1 MKAFLKSLLLL
12 ITVTTVSAQD
22 LFDTFR
28 NEQAV
33 NYLSINPMM
42 FKLLGQIN
50 IETEDEETAAYIK
63 MIQSI
68 TSFKVLMTSD
78 NDLSASLEK
87 RQKKWIKEEGFDL
100 LMQLNEDENQLWFYA
115 VAGENE
121 NIVKRLAMFVK
132 SDELED
138 SISIQGSPVE
148 SVFLLMEGKIDLEL
162 IGKLTE
168 SMDLPGGTQLSKV
181 QKIKT

>member
-1 MKAFLKSLLLL
+1 MKAFLTSLLLL
-12 ITVTTVSAQD
+12 LTVTTISAQD

-42 FKLLGQIN
+42 FKLLGQMN
-50 IETEDEETAAYIK
+50 IETEDEETAAYLK

-87 RQKKWIKEEGFDL
+87 RQKAWIKEEGFDL

-138 SISIQGSPVE
+138 TIAIQESPVE
-148 SVFLLMEGKIDLEL
+148 SVFLLMEGNIDLEL

-168 SMDLPGGTQLSKV
+168 SMELPGGTQLSKV
-181 QKIKT
+181 QKIQP